1 MAWVNEQSTSLDVYG
16 NNKLVSKSYSKVERM
31 GALSFCLYASSI
43 YVIHGWLDFHPS
55 MSSGSSNQGTLKREC
70 SAQSKQCAR
79 NTNAFFR
86 IVNKDSP
93 HLVKQLSSRL
103 TENTVL
109 HLKRV
114 FKVFNFNL
122 SMCEHSNQQNS
133 KKNSSK
139 F

>member
-1 MAWVNEQSTSLDVYG
+1 MRVGRVGFSQSTNY
-16 NNKLVSKSYSKVERM
+16 KLS
-31 GALSFCLYASSI
+31 
-43 YVIHGWLDFHPS
+43 
-55 MSSGSSNQGTLKREC
+55 QGTLKREC